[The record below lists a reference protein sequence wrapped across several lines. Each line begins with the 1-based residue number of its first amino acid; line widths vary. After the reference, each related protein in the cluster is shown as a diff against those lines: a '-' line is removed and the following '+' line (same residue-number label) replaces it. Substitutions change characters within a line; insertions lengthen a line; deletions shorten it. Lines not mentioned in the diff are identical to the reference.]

1 MIRLIAVAGFVLTV
15 ATSAEA
21 VTPAPI
27 HHPDSLITQVASCL
41 RLGYDANK
49 RCLRGQNSRPPC
61 APVCTMERKRLRS
74 LLLSVQWAALT

>member
-27 HHPDSLITQVASCL
+27 HHPDSLITQVAAACG
-41 RLGYDANK
+41 LGMTRINGVCVARTAVRHAR
-49 RCLRGQNSRPPC
+49 RCARWNGSVC
-61 APVCTMERKRLRS
+61 AHYY
-74 LLLSVQWAALT
+74 